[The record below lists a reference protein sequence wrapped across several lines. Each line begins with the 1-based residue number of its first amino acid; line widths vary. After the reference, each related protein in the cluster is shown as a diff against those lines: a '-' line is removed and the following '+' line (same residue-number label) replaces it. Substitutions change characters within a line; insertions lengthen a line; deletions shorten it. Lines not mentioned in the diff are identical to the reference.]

1 MRGKQAPKRKL
12 LPDPKYNSTLVAKFV
27 NYIMKKGKKTTAQ
40 KIVYDC
46 FDIID
51 QRLKKGIQGID
62 EKEAMNVFEKAVK
75 NVIPTMEVIGRR
87 IGGANYQIPVP
98 VKGDRK
104 NALAFRWIIDAARNK
119 KGRPMA
125 EKLANELIDA
135 YLEQGDAIKKKIDVY
150 KMAEANRAFAHFARF
165 SRR

>member
-1 MRGKQAPKRKL
+1 MRGKPAPRRKL
-12 LPDPKYNSTLVAKFV
+12 LPDPKYHSTLVAKFV
-27 NYIMKKGKKTTAQ
+27 NYIMRRGKKTTARE
-40 KIVYDC
+40 IVYDC
-46 FDIID
+46 FEIID
-51 QRLKKGIQGID
+51 QKLKKGIQGIN
-62 EKEAMNVFEKAVK
+62 EKKAIDVFERAVK

-87 IGGANYQIPVP
+87 VGGANYQIPVP

-104 NALAFRWIIDAARNK
+104 NALAFRWIINAARNK

-125 EKLANELIDA
+125 EKLANELLDA
-135 YLEQGDAIKKKIDVY
+135 YLEQGDAIKKRTDVY